1 MRFCFVAFDAA
12 GSDGLDTCLM
22 QSLSTYSTYL
32 QVVHP
37 VRVFG
42 VLFLVVFMV
51 IGDLCPVQLR

>member
-1 MRFCFVAFDAA
+1 MRFCFVAFDAT

-22 QSLSTYSTYL
+22 QSLSTYL